1 MGKCHLILGAL
12 FALAALASVP
22 LSAVTQEASS
32 TGVPVHVVVT
42 VERRHGSNVPV
53 INREDVMVYQG
64 HDRAKVTD
72 WVPLQEERAGL
83 QLFILIDDAASI
95 SLGSQLEDIR
105 QFVNAQPSTT
115 AIGVAYMRNGT
126 AEILENPTSDHMQ
139 AAKALRLPLGD
150 PGAST
155 SPYFSL
161 VDLIERWPEGP
172 VRREILMVSYGIDRF
187 GASGPSNPYVDSAIE
202 EAQRAGVIVYSI
214 YTPGVGHYGHSFW
227 RMNWGQNYLSQIS
240 DETENP
246 TTWVSGLQS
255 RSLPIWMI

>member
-1 MGKCHLILGAL
+1 MWWW
-12 FALAALASVP
+12 P
-22 LSAVTQEASS
+22 WN
-32 TGVPVHVVVT
+32 VVT
-42 VERRHGSNVPV
+42 VPTFQSLTARTWWFIKVTIGRRF
-53 INREDVMVYQG
+53 
-64 HDRAKVTD
+64 TD

-139 AAKALRLPLGD
+139 AAKALRLQLGD